1 MIKDRK
7 LIDPPLHLHVNKP
20 IKDFKKLKGQRA
32 KYIDDVLI
40 GLRDLAIPWGLHTPH
55 VSNVRNTM
63 FDDLP
68 KRQKFRFFQIIVNG
82 IVFILSLF
90 ACVPSGWTF
99 NFFNFECVLY
109 ADLSVSLK
117 DNNTVVLDW
126 SKSTW
131 GKPIQCHMATYA
143 PVVASIHAF
152 IWIWFYSQMEELDGK
167 M

>member
-1 MIKDRK
+1 MCKIHRRRFDRASRPCHSMK
-7 LIDPPLHLHVNKP
+7 FTYTMSTN
-20 IKDFKKLKGQRA
+20 
-32 KYIDDVLI
+32 
-40 GLRDLAIPWGLHTPH
+40 
-55 VSNVRNTM
+55 NVRNTM

-68 KRQKFRFFQIIVNG
+68 KRLKFRFFQIIVNG